1 MVIIGINGYAR
12 SGKDSF
18 AAALVERHGF
28 ERAAFADALKRF
40 VVAIDPEVAAA
51 VDALGWEE
59 AKAACPFVRPRLQQ
73 VGEGARQVIGQNVW
87 VRAAFDRFT
96 PGGRYAISD
105 TRYPNEAAH
114 IVAAGGLVVRV
125 NRPGV
130 GPANGHVSETAL
142 DGWPFDL
149 VVDNDGT
156 LDDLAERADELA
168 GQADALAH
176 RATQRRARAA

>member
-1 MVIIGINGYAR
+1 MVIIGINGYAQ
-12 SGKDSF
+12 SGKDSL

-105 TRYPNEAAH
+105 QIRQPYEAER

-125 NRPGV
+125 NRSGV
-130 GPANGHVSETAL
+130 GPANGHVSETAVR
-142 DGWPFDL
+142 WSS
-149 VVDNDGT
+149 NRSR
-156 LDDLAERADELA
+156 LACGRHFHLGHA
-168 GQADALAH
+168 
-176 RATQRRARAA
+176 